1 MKKESERLW
10 TTVQR
15 TERDQMSNCCCG
27 FVLFFSFR
35 NKKKKNRIKNWN
47 CTCGDCLSSTPSLSP
62 LHTADKP
69 HFW

>member
-27 FVLFFSFR
+27 LFFFPFY
-35 NKKKKNRIKNWN
+35 KKKNK
-47 CTCGDCLSSTPSLSP
+47 
-62 LHTADKP
+62 K
-69 HFW
+69 